1 MLRHMRTCTACR
13 GVAHTGQPLSRAR
26 VGLLRAAALQS
37 AVGDATRFWKNLPA
51 DEDFLEAFSVAMVS
65 SSVPAANG
73 DSIAIPQEQ
82 RLLFQAAAAAVL
94 ASPEGSAGGTSGD
107 GADGADGGRA
117 GSPSGPLPMSGNL
130 DGGVAAG
137 SAAGGSLDLSGLP
150 NNPSTRAMREY
161 AAQCE
166 TTVQVHQAQVC
177 PPRAVPAVRACY
189 RATRGHHLQQG
200 PPRVWRG
207 TM

>member
-1 MLRHMRTCTACR
+1 MTCR

-26 VGLLRAAALQS
+26 IGLLRAAALQS
-37 AVGDATRFWKNLPA
+37 AIGDATRFWKNLPA
-51 DEDFLEAFSVAMVS
+51 DEDFLEAFSVAMVAS
-65 SSVPAANG
+65 AVPAPSG

-94 ASPEGSAGGTSGD
+94 ATPEGATGGEGGD
-107 GADGADGGRA
+107 GGDGSGEGGRS
-117 GSPSGPLPMSGNL
+117 GSPSGPLPM
-130 DGGVAAG
+130 AG
-137 SAAGGSLDLSGLP
+137 SMESAGAGGSGALDLSGLP

-177 PPRAVPAVRACY
+177 GNLMLRSCCA
-189 RATRGHHLQQG
+189 
-200 PPRVWRG
+200 
-207 TM
+207 